1 MIMPLAQDAPHMTTA
16 TSLKIG
22 FCCPTIDAQPWA
34 DALAQELPSA
44 QMHIWPKSSESLD
57 YALTWSPTQE
67 FFDAK
72 PRLKAVFALG
82 AGMDSLLKLRLP
94 ENLPLVRIE
103 DGGMAAQ
110 MQDYVTHAL
119 LRHVYRFDRYE
130 QDTRAGLWQQY
141 AESLPKN
148 YPVGIL
154 GLGELGSKI
163 AERVRDLGFPVCG
176 WSRSPKVLQGVSCF
190 SGDELPQFLAS
201 CRVLVCALPLTA
213 QTQNILNEQNL
224 SFLQSGAYLIN
235 VARGAHLVEEDLLKL
250 LASGHIAGA
259 YLDVLCTEPAPLN
272 HPFRSHPQITL
283 TPHIAAQTLIQ
294 PAIAQISEKIRRL
307 ENGQAISGVV
317 QRTRGY

>member
-1 MIMPLAQDAPHMTTA
+1 MTT
-16 TSLKIG
+16 TTPLKIG

-34 DALAQELPSA
+34 NALAQELPSS
-44 QMHIWPKSSESLD
+44 QMHIWPKSSDSLD

-67 FFDAK
+67 FFDAQ

-94 ENLPLVRIE
+94 ESLPLVRIE

-130 QDTRAGLWQQY
+130 QDTRASKWPQY
-141 AESLPKN
+141 AQASPQQ

-176 WSRSPKVLQGVSCF
+176 WSRSPKVFEGIRCY
-190 SGDELPQFLAS
+190 SGDELSQFLAS

-213 QTQNILNEQNL
+213 QTQSILNEQNL
-224 SFLQSGAYLIN
+224 SLLQTGAYLIN

-250 LASGHIAGA
+250 LSSGHIAGA
-259 YLDVLCTEPAPLN
+259 YLDVLRTEPAPLD
-272 HPFRSHPQITL
+272 HPFRSHQSITL
-283 TPHIAAQTLIQ
+283 TPHIAAMTLMQ

-307 ENGQAISGVV
+307 ENGQAISGMV